1 MRDFLRLIRFPNL
14 IIIAFTM
21 YGVRY
26 GIMEPIWQHAISE
39 MLNRGFL
46 VSGLSL
52 HMSSFDFALLNFSI
66 IIIAAAGY
74 IINDY
79 FDTKIDRINKP
90 EFVIVG
96 RVIKRRVAMI
106 LHMSLSFIG
115 LLIGVYLSLK
125 VGNWKLSSI
134 HLFSIIALWFYST
147 HLKKQV
153 LSGNILISLL
163 VALVPITAGLFEF
176 ASGSMIN
183 LQILN
188 KYVDGMGS
196 ALLSKGA
203 FLVIGYAVFAFLSNL
218 VREIIKDIE
227 DIEGDQADGAQTL
240 PIVLGETQAKFIC
253 ISITVFLMIL
263 IGVIEKML
271 WTLEVPGLF
280 WYLLLAV
287 QIPIIMI
294 IVWVARANQKQHYTF
309 ASTLCKLLIV
319 SGIISMFVFRA
330 TF

>member
-1 MRDFLRLIRFPNL
+1 
-14 IIIAFTM
+14 M

-106 LHMSLSFIG
+106 LHMILSFIG

-147 HLKKQV
+147 HLKKQL

-188 KYVDGMGS
+188 EYVDGMGT

-218 VREIIKDIE
+218 IREIIKDIE
-227 DIEGDQADGAQTL
+227 DMEGDQADGANTL

-253 ISITVFLMIL
+253 ISIAVFLMIL

-271 WTLEVPGLF
+271 WTLEVSGLF
-280 WYLLLAV
+280 WYLLVAV
-287 QIPIIMI
+287 QFPLILIII
-294 IVWVARANQKQHYTF
+294 RVSTANQKQHYSY

-319 SGIISMFVFRA
+319 LGIISMFVFRT

>member
-1 MRDFLRLIRFPNL
+1 
-14 IIIAFTM
+14 
-21 YGVRY
+21 
-26 GIMEPIWQHAISE
+26 
-39 MLNRGFL
+39 
-46 VSGLSL
+46 
-52 HMSSFDFALLNFSI
+52 
-66 IIIAAAGY
+66 
-74 IINDY
+74 
-79 FDTKIDRINKP
+79 
-90 EFVIVG
+90 
-96 RVIKRRVAMI
+96 
-106 LHMSLSFIG
+106 
-115 LLIGVYLSLK
+115 
-125 VGNWKLSSI
+125 
-134 HLFSIIALWFYST
+134 
-147 HLKKQV
+147 
-153 LSGNILISLL
+153 
-163 VALVPITAGLFEF
+163 
-176 ASGSMIN
+176 MIN

-227 DIEGDQADGAQTL
+227 DIEGDQTDGAQTL

-253 ISITVFLMIL
+253 ISIAVFLMIL

-271 WTLEVPGLF
+271 WTLEVSGLF

>member
-1 MRDFLRLIRFPNL
+1 MLDFLRLIRFPNL

-66 IIIAAAGY
+66 ISIAAAGY

-90 EFVIVG
+90 EYVIVG
-96 RVIKRRVAMI
+96 RIVKRRVAMI
-106 LHMSLSFIG
+106 LHISLSFIG

-147 HLKKQV
+147 HLKKQL

-176 ASGSMIN
+176 ASGSMVN

-196 ALLSKGA
+196 ALLSKGS

-218 VREIIKDIE
+218 IREIIKDIE
-227 DIEGDQADGAQTL
+227 DMEGDQADGAQTL

-253 ISITVFLMIL
+253 ISIAVFLIIL
-263 IGVIEKML
+263 IGVIEKLL
-271 WTLEVPGLF
+271 WTSDFSGLF
-280 WYLLLAV
+280 WYLLVAV
-287 QIPIIMI
+287 IIPLILIII
-294 IVWVARANQKQHYTF
+294 WVSRANQKQHYTF

-319 SGIISMFVFRA
+319 SGIISMFVFRF